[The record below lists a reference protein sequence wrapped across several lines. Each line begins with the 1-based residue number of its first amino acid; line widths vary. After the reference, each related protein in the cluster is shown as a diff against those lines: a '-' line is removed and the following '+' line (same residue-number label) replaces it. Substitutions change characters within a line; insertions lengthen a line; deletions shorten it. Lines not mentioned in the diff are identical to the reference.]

1 MKRLLP
7 LVGFALLAVAFSI
20 ALFKVFTRASSH
32 RDPGTKVIRI
42 GHWLIHDGMREAFAE
57 IIADYERAH
66 PGVRVEQNAVP
77 LKTWFA
83 WQRAQWTGGTTPDIM
98 QLGKG
103 TTDAELGRYY
113 LPLSS
118 RIDAPNPYNAGTP
131 LAGIPWRE
139 TFVDG
144 LASGM
149 TYNAALGEIFGI
161 PAQINTVRFF
171 YNRHLLRAITG
182 RDTLDG
188 LTLDEFLELGRAA
201 REYATRTA
209 RPIVPLSV
217 CGPYAEGLL
226 DQISGALT
234 QRHVLD
240 DPARTLRND
249 PARFA
254 ADHLAGNWKL
264 DTPDIRRVLELWSE
278 IAALAQPGY
287 AQLQR
292 EDAHFTF
299 VTGSALFLYAGSWDY
314 SGITQQARFP
324 VGVMRI
330 PLPRPGE
337 GRYGEFTLGVP
348 SEVEAGLEAIMG
360 ISRDSPHPE
369 LAVDFLRWLT
379 SYPMAVK
386 FSALSRRISAVVDVP
401 APADLDAVRPAP
413 GGLFGGPSI
422 SLRIGSNS
430 TLVFNQNLH
439 FLDARPL
446 AGDDARRG
454 ITPFIEAVNAR
465 WTPAIQRD
473 LEHVQRARLRNVRTA
488 DTRAIF
494 ANSQPASSDAET
506 AVTLSGVDVVFEAVL
521 DQELMLARLR
531 DSLAP

>member
-1 MKRLLP
+1 MKRLIP
-7 LVGFALLAVAFSI
+7 LIGLALLAAAFFL
-20 ALFKVFTRASSH
+20 ALFKVFTRASER
-32 RDPGTKVIRI
+32 RDPDTKIIRI

-57 IIADYERAH
+57 VIADYERIH
-66 PGVRVEQNAVP
+66 PDVRVEQNAVP

-103 TTDAELGRYY
+103 TGDAELGRYY

-131 LAGIPWRE
+131 LEGIPWRE

-149 TYNAALGEIFGI
+149 TYNTALGENFGI

-188 LTLDEFLELGRAA
+188 LTLDGFLELGHAA
-201 REYATRTA
+201 REHAARTG

-217 CGPYAEGLL
+217 CGPYAEGLF

-234 QRHVLD
+234 QHHVLD
-240 DPARTLRND
+240 NPVRTLRND

-254 ADHLAGNWKL
+254 ADYLAGDWKL

-324 VGVMRI
+324 VGIMRI

-348 SEVEAGLEAIMG
+348 SEVEAGLEAVMG
-360 ISRDSPHPE
+360 VSRDSLHPE
-369 LAVDFLRWLT
+369 LAIDFLRWLT

-401 APADLDAVRPAP
+401 APAELDAVRPAA

-422 SLRIGSNS
+422 SLRHIGGSNAA
-430 TLVFNQNLH
+430 LVFNQNIHL
-439 FLDARPL
+439 LDASPL
-446 AGDDARRG
+446 AGGDARRG
-454 ITPFIEAVNAR
+454 IEPFIEAVRAR
-465 WTPAIQRD
+465 WTPAIRRD
-473 LEHVQRARLRNVRTA
+473 LALLQRARLRNIRTA
-488 DTRAIF
+488 DTRAFF
-494 ANSQPASSDAET
+494 AASEP
-506 AVTLSGVDVVFEAVL
+506 AVTDTAAAPGVDAIFEAVL
-521 DQELMLARLR
+521 DQELDLARLR
-531 DSLAP
+531 GSLAP